1 MCLYL
6 SYALRTGLRDLKQ
19 LVGWKSFYQ
28 LCLFHWGVAVT
39 GAASPEMETVLFYFN
54 SKGIFTL

>member
-1 MCLYL
+1 ML
-6 SYALRTGLRDLKQ
+6 SGQVSEILNGW
-19 LVGWKSFYQ
+19 LVGLKSFYQ

-39 GAASPEMETVLFYFN
+39 GATSPEMETVLFYFN